1 MDEPEDGVGKGDIVR
16 RAVRIELYLRTAE
29 ACDCNEETK
38 RRRFDIRII
47 DEVIRL
53 RGVTI
58 RKRLRASRSK
68 IENKKVKIKM

>member
-1 MDEPEDGVGKGDIVR
+1 MASVKVISSGGLSASSFTFGLLKPAI
-16 RAVRIELYLRTAE
+16 
-29 ACDCNEETK
+29 CNDEETK

-58 RKRLRASRSK
+58 KNR
-68 IENKKVKIKM
+68 